1 MYGFLIS
8 VGGILAFLISE
19 KEAKKK
25 GLNLKIFYLATDL
38 AIILGVIGARA
49 WHVID
54 FWEVYE
60 KNPEWIWQVWKGGL
74 GIFGAIIGGVLG
86 ASLVLLAKK
95 ENILKWLDILVL
107 GLPLAQSV
115 GRWGNFFNREL
126 YGKETALPWGLYI
139 DGKTYHP
146 LFLYESFLDLIL
158 LLVLFCLNKREFPK
172 GTIFFVYLGM
182 YILIRILLQPL
193 RI

>member
-60 KNPEWIWQVWKGGL
+60 KNPEWIWQVWKFWSNNWRGFGS
-74 GIFGAIIGGVLG
+74 IFGFIG
-86 ASLVLLAKK
+86 KK
-95 ENILKWLDILVL
+95 
-107 GLPLAQSV
+107 
-115 GRWGNFFNREL
+115 
-126 YGKETALPWGLYI
+126 GKHFKMA
-139 DGKTYHP
+139 
-146 LFLYESFLDLIL
+146 
-158 LLVLFCLNKREFPK
+158 
-172 GTIFFVYLGM
+172 
-182 YILIRILLQPL
+182 
-193 RI
+193 